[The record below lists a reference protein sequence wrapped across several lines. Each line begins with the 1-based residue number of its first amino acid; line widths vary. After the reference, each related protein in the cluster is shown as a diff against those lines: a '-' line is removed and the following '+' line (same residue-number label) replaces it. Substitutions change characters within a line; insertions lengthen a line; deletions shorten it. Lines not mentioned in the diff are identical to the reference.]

1 MSREAV
7 TIRPVRA
14 ADAPLQTT
22 LRPRLPVNI
31 GLTLGPL
38 RRGAGDPCMR
48 AERADVWWRATLT
61 PAGPATARYAARG
74 AQVDVLAWGPGA
86 EWCLAT
92 APELLGARDSLEGF
106 APDGL
111 VARLHHAM
119 PGLRITRSLAVF
131 EALVPSIL
139 EQKVAGAEA
148 RSSYRRMVRA
158 WGTPAPG
165 PPPPGPPPGHGRSM
179 PAPGSAR
186 SGSMPAPGSARSG
199 SARSGPS
206 RGSARSGSLPGSAGS
221 GSGPG
226 GPRPLILPPGPEVLA
241 AKPYWAFHGFGVEM
255 RRTNAIR
262 MAACH
267 ATRVEETVAMAP
279 AEAHRR
285 LRALPGVGPWTSAE
299 VALVALG
306 DADAVSVGDYHLPHL
321 VSWALAGE
329 PRGTDERMLELLAPY
344 PGHRGRVLRLL
355 SYSGLGAPR
364 FGPRMP
370 LRSFTRF

>member
-1 MSREAV
+1 MRTMSREAA

-14 ADAPLQTT
+14 AEAPLQTT

-38 RRGAGDPCMR
+38 RRGTGDPCMQ
-48 AERADVWWRATLT
+48 AERPDVWWRATLT

-148 RSSYRRMVRA
+148 RSSYRKMVRA
-158 WGTPAPG
+158 WGAPAPG
-165 PPPPGPPPGHGRSM
+165 PPPPGLPPGH
-179 PAPGSAR
+179 AL
-186 SGSMPAPGSARSG
+186 SGA
-199 SARSGPS
+199 S
-206 RGSARSGSLPGSAGS
+206 RGSARS

-226 GPRPLILPPGPEVLA
+226 GPRPLSLPPGPEVLA

-279 AEAHRR
+279 AEAHHR